1 MNVIYL
7 KYAVAVAKAGSL
19 NKAAEELFVAQPNLS
34 RAIKE
39 LEKELGTVIFER
51 TSKGISLTPDGEK
64 LVAYGKKIIREIE
77 EVEAEFHNFCGER
90 AALGIYRRGFFK
102 IFCRTRRRALQ
113 GDRKGNGQPL
123 RNRGRFK
130 QGQRD
135 RHSALPVAGGQAGE
149 RGV

>member
-64 LVAYGKKIIREIE
+64 LVAYGK
-77 EVEAEFHNFCGER
+77 
-90 AALGIYRRGFFK
+90 
-102 IFCRTRRRALQ
+102 
-113 GDRKGNGQPL
+113 
-123 RNRGRFK
+123 
-130 QGQRD
+130 
-135 RHSALPVAGGQAGE
+135 
-149 RGV
+149 